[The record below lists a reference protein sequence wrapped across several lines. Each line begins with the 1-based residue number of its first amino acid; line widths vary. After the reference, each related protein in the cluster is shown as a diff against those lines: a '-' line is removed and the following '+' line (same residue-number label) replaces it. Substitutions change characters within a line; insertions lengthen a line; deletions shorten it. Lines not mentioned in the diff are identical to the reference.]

1 MQYNEKLELV
11 KNFNTSLSLEVL
23 IKLSKDKNEYIRESV
38 ASNPNIPQE
47 VYEDSLTKDAS
58 LDEAKYFVEKEKII
72 ETPINKGVFNM
83 GGCSA
88 FAEIFY
94 ERFKNEIPS
103 IKLGVVRGKIKLDD
117 YEEYGDTEWEDCHA
131 VVMLNEEYYFD
142 VDGLVKFNPESKV
155 FGFSN
160 DTLKVELIALDD
172 QNYKRDD
179 YFIYSEYDGDTS
191 YPLLEKSIHATFGL
205 INDGGTL
212 KLEEINN
219 YKEKANKFIDENATF
234 FNSEIKKA
242 VQIQNEDSAKL
253 KARKNLE
260 ELNSPKNKIESTEEK
275 ISNNKNTLED
285 LFKEKNLDPNS
296 EIGLALLKVY
306 NDTQD
311 ELKLELENLKTQV
324 VDIATNDFLER

>member
-1 MQYNEKLELV
+1 M
-11 KNFNTSLSLEVL
+11 
-23 IKLSKDKNEYIRESV
+23 
-38 ASNPNIPQE
+38 
-47 VYEDSLTKDAS
+47 
-58 LDEAKYFVEKEKII
+58 
-72 ETPINKGVFNM
+72 
-83 GGCSA
+83 
-88 FAEIFY
+88 
-94 ERFKNEIPS
+94 
-103 IKLGVVRGKIKLDD
+103 VRGKIKLDD

-219 YKEKANKFIDENATF
+219 
-234 FNSEIKKA
+234 
-242 VQIQNEDSAKL
+242 
-253 KARKNLE
+253 
-260 ELNSPKNKIESTEEK
+260 
-275 ISNNKNTLED
+275 D
-285 LFKEKNLDPNS
+285 L
-296 EIGLALLKVY
+296 
-306 NDTQD
+306 
-311 ELKLELENLKTQV
+311 ELKELISLINLYIMDSKYIQYE
-324 VDIATNDFLER
+324 IQIKQ